1 MREHSLGYNWSVS
14 HILGLFQSFFISLK
28 NGQLPQ
34 LGIWTYFLL
43 VFLVAVE
50 GPFATLLGAA
60 AASAGLMRLGWVF
73 IAASTGNLTADS
85 LWYTLGYIGKIE
97 IILRIGQKLGISRE
111 LLERLQRGLREHTTR
126 ILFIAK
132 LTVSF
137 VIPSLIAAGLV
148 KAPWRRWFPAI
159 FAGELIWTG
168 SLILLGFYTTEA
180 IKRVEK
186 GVEYLALSGGILF
199 VIFLIFMGR
208 RLLQKKYQEISVLDE
223 KIEN

>member
-1 MREHSLGYNWSVS
+1 VS
-14 HILGLFQSFFISLK
+14 HFLELFQLFYISLK

-43 VFLVAVE
+43 VFLVAIE
-50 GPFATLLGAA
+50 GPIATLIGAA

-73 IAASTGNLTADS
+73 IAASTGNLAADT
-85 LWYTLGYIGKIE
+85 LWYTLGYLGKID
-97 IILRIGQKLGISRE
+97 IILRIGQKLGLSRE
-111 LLERLQRGLREHTTR
+111 LLERLQKGMQEHTIR

-168 SLILLGFYTTEA
+168 SLLLLGFYTTEA

-186 GVEYLALSGGILF
+186 GVEYLALGGGLIF
-199 VIFLIFMGR
+199 IIFLIFMGR
-208 RLLQKKYQEISVLDE
+208 RLIQKRYQKINMLDE
-223 KIEN
+223 RIEY

>member
-14 HILGLFQSFFISLK
+14 HFLGLFQFFFISLK

-126 ILFIAK
+126 IIFIAK

-137 VIPSLIAAGLV
+137 VIPALIAAGLV

-159 FAGELIWTG
+159 FTGELIWTG

>member
-14 HILGLFQSFFISLK
+14 HFLGLFQSFFISLK

>member
-1 MREHSLGYNWSVS
+1 MS
-14 HILGLFQSFFISLK
+14 HFLGLFQSFFISLK

>member
-14 HILGLFQSFFISLK
+14 HFLGLFQSFFISLK

-208 RLLQKKYQEISVLDE
+208 RLLQKKYQEISLLDE
-223 KIEN
+223 RIEN

>member
-1 MREHSLGYNWSVS
+1 MHRHSLGYNWIVS
-14 HILGLFQSFFISLK
+14 HFLGLFQLFFVSLK
-28 NGQLPQ
+28 NRQLPQ
-34 LGIWTYFLL
+34 LGVWTYFLL

-50 GPFATLLGAA
+50 GPIATLLGAA
-60 AASAGLMRLGWVF
+60 AASAGLMRLVWVF
-73 IAASTGNLTADS
+73 IAASTGNLIADT

-97 IILRIGQKLGISRE
+97 IILRIGQKLGLSRE
-111 LLERLQRGLREHTTR
+111 LLERLQKGMREHTTR

-168 SLILLGFYTTEA
+168 SLILLGFYATEA

-186 GVEYLALSGGILF
+186 GVEYLALGGGMIF

-208 RLLQKKYQEISVLDE
+208 RLLKKKYQEISLLDE
-223 KIEN
+223 RIEN

>member
-1 MREHSLGYNWSVS
+1 MS
-14 HILGLFQSFFISLK
+14 HFLGLFQLFFVSLK
-28 NGQLPQ
+28 NRQLPQ
-34 LGIWTYFLL
+34 LGVWTYFLL

-50 GPFATLLGAA
+50 GPIATLLGAA
-60 AASAGLMRLGWVF
+60 AASAGLMRLVWVF
-73 IAASTGNLTADS
+73 IAASTGNLIADT

-97 IILRIGQKLGISRE
+97 IILRIGQKLGLSRE
-111 LLERLQRGLREHTTR
+111 LLERLQKGMREHTTR

-168 SLILLGFYTTEA
+168 SLIILGFYATEA

-186 GVEYLALSGGILF
+186 GVEYLALGGGMIF

-208 RLLQKKYQEISVLDE
+208 RLLKKKYQEISLLDE
-223 KIEN
+223 RIEN

>member
-1 MREHSLGYNWSVS
+1 MRGHSLGYNWIVS
-14 HILGLFQSFFISLK
+14 HFLELFQLFYISLK

-43 VFLVAVE
+43 VFLVAIE
-50 GPFATLLGAA
+50 GPIATLIGAA

-73 IAASTGNLTADS
+73 IAASTGNLAADT
-85 LWYTLGYIGKIE
+85 LWYTLGYLGKID
-97 IILRIGQKLGISRE
+97 IILRIGQKLGLSRE
-111 LLERLQRGLREHTTR
+111 LLERLQKGMQEHTTR

-168 SLILLGFYTTEA
+168 SLLLLGFYTTEA
-180 IKRVEK
+180 IKRIEK
-186 GVEYLALSGGILF
+186 GVEYLALGGGLIF
-199 VIFLIFMGR
+199 IIFLIFMGR
-208 RLLQKKYQEISVLDE
+208 RLIQKRYQKINMLDE
-223 KIEN
+223 RIEY

>member
-1 MREHSLGYNWSVS
+1 
-14 HILGLFQSFFISLK
+14 
-28 NGQLPQ
+28 
-34 LGIWTYFLL
+34 
-43 VFLVAVE
+43 VFLVAIE
-50 GPFATLLGAA
+50 GPIATLIGAA

-73 IAASTGNLTADS
+73 IAASTGNLAADT
-85 LWYTLGYIGKIE
+85 LWYTLGYLGKID
-97 IILRIGQKLGISRE
+97 IILRIGQKLGLSRE
-111 LLERLQRGLREHTTR
+111 LLERLQKGMQEHTIR

-168 SLILLGFYTTEA
+168 SLLLLGFYTTEA

-186 GVEYLALSGGILF
+186 GVEYLALGGGLIF
-199 VIFLIFMGR
+199 IIFLIFMGR
-208 RLLQKKYQEISVLDE
+208 RLIQKRYQKINMLDE
-223 KIEN
+223 RIEY

>member
-1 MREHSLGYNWSVS
+1 MGRLSLGYNWIVS
-14 HILGLFQSFFISLK
+14 HFLGLFQLFFISLK

-43 VFLVAVE
+43 VFLVAIE
-50 GPFATLLGAA
+50 GPIATLIGAA

-73 IAASTGNLTADS
+73 MAASTGNLAADT
-85 LWYTLGYIGKIE
+85 LWYTLGYLGKID
-97 IILRIGQKLGISRE
+97 IILRIGQKLGLSRE
-111 LLERLQRGLREHTTR
+111 LLERLQKGMQEHTTR

-168 SLILLGFYTTEA
+168 SLLLLGFYTTEA
-180 IKRVEK
+180 IKRIEK
-186 GVEYLALSGGILF
+186 GVEYLALGGGLIF
-199 VIFLIFMGR
+199 IIFLIFMGR
-208 RLLQKKYQEISVLDE
+208 RLIQKRYQKIKMLDE
-223 KIEN
+223 RIEY